1 VHFKLYGRW
10 NASPNL
16 YATSGVDDVL
26 NPGLRSLFIGAG
38 IRWKDED
45 LKGLIGSIPIP
56 K

>member
-1 VHFKLYGRW
+1 MKLYGRW

-16 YATSGVDDVL
+16 YMTGGVDDLL
-26 NPGLRSLFIGAG
+26 NPSLRSLFIGGG

-45 LKGLIGSIPIP
+45 LKAMLPGSIPIP